1 MPSSATGRPTGR
13 SARPWSASAAS
24 NFAELEASTHRVASA
39 LQAAG
44 LKKGDRI
51 AWLGKNAVL
60 YFTLLFG
67 AARIGVVMAPVGWR
81 LAAPERRYI
90 VHDTESKL
98 LFAGDGFADD
108 ARAMAPAAAAGAA
121 HLLGRRCLGLDRRH
135 RAGRLSAPARRT
147 TPSCSSTPRAPPAT
161 PRAWS

>member
-1 MPSSATGRPTGR
+1 MPTDIPELLTVDAFVRHWATDRPQR
-13 SARPWSASAAS
+13 SAMVGERRID
-24 NFAELEASTHRVASA
+24 FAELEASTARVASA

-44 LKKGDRI
+44 LRKGDRI

-81 LAAPERRYI
+81 LAAPERQYI

-108 ARAMAPAAAAGAA
+108 ARAMAAQLP
-121 HLLGRRCLGLDRRH
+121 LVQRIF
-135 RAGRLSAPARRT
+135 SADE
-147 TPSCSSTPRAPPAT
+147 
-161 PRAWS
+161 AWAWIDG